1 MYSRQCFPEM
11 QSHAGGVEK
20 EKKRTFRAVE
30 VEEAGLDG
38 RGGGL
43 DDIIR
48 GVLGVC
54 GA

>member
-1 MYSRQCFPEM
+1 MVVFPEM
-11 QSHAGGVEK
+11 RESHADWGE
-20 EKKRTFRAVE
+20 EWKRRTLGAVE